1 MAQSSTVLKYTI
13 RHEKEAAGS
22 EVELPVYPTAV
33 VPSNNYISHSWNTMR
48 GQFREKLINR
58 KVKINWTFDV
68 MPEDKAVQLL
78 ETMINAKIDTYK
90 TRNFYIN
97 TYMPGRGWIK
107 GLFYLGTPDSISSVG
122 GFSGKGKVG
131 YTKAEIHW
139 IEVDGN
145 PY

>member
-1 MAQSSTVLKYTI
+1 MAESSSVLKYTI
-13 RHEKEAAGS
+13 RHEKEAAGTD
-22 EVELPVYPTAV
+22 VELPIYPTSV

-58 KVKINWTFDV
+58 KLKINWTFDV

-90 TRNFYIN
+90 TRNFYLN
-97 TYMPGRGWIK
+97 CYVPGRGWIK